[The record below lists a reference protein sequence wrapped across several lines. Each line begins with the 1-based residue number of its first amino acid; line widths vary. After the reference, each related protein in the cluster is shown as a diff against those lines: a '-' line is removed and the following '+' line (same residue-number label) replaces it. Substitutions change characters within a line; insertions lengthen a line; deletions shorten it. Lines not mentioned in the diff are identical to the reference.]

1 MLEAP
6 GEVRFL
12 LGQVTALILL
22 LSAVEKLLRPRHE
35 FWEILHQHRVI
46 PTKMQG
52 LVAGLVPA
60 VELTLGFLGLAL
72 SWSRLHVFAM
82 SGIASL
88 YALYAIYLGILAY
101 TGRRADCGCV
111 SATLSETEPV
121 EAAHIMRAMVLCL
134 FALTAVRPSAPPSG
148 VAILVTF
155 MTSSS
160 AAFVTIMLPTL
171 LRVEKVV
178 APMLTDARRDIR

>member
-12 LGQVTALILL
+12 LGQVSALILL
-22 LSAVEKLLRPRHE
+22 LSAIQKLLRPRHE

-46 PTKMQG
+46 PTKIQG

-60 VELTLGFLGLAL
+60 AELTLGFFGLAL
-72 SWSRLHVFAM
+72 AWTRFHVFAM
-82 SGIASL
+82 CGIASL
-88 YALYAIYLGILAY
+88 YALYATYLGILTY
-101 TGRRADCGCV
+101 TGRRADCGCI
-111 SATLSETEPV
+111 SGTLSETEPV
-121 EAAHIMRAMVLCL
+121 EAVHITRAIVLCL
-134 FALTAVRPSAPPSG
+134 FALTAARPSAPPSG
-148 VAILVTF
+148 VAILVAF

-160 AAFVTIMLPTL
+160 AAFVIIMLPTL

-178 APMLTDARRDIR
+178 SPLLTETRRETR